1 LVVYDEGMKYFTP
14 IFIPELNRKVYF
26 NPKTF
31 DLNLQN
37 IKRLANGLS
46 PVGVDDRH
54 VTLHHIGQ
62 CHTSNLVT
70 VTDTVH
76 VRYRDVLH
84 GEPPAKKHQV
94 NRNKFKREKRIIWQA
109 IFDWLNLDTTGI

>member
-1 LVVYDEGMKYFTP
+1 MKYFTP
-14 IFIPELNRKVYF
+14 IHIEDLNRKVYF
-26 NPKTF
+26 NPSTF
-31 DLNLQN
+31 EPTVENL
-37 IKRLANGLS
+37 RRMANGTA
-46 PVGVDDRH
+46 PIGVDGVP

-62 CHTSNLVT
+62 RHTSNLVT

-84 GEPPAKKHQV
+84 GELPAKKHQV
-94 NRNKFKREKRIIWQA
+94 NRNRFKGEKRIIWQA

>member
-1 LVVYDEGMKYFTP
+1 MKYFTP
-14 IFIPELNRKVYF
+14 IFIEELNRKVYF

-37 IKRLANGLS
+37 IKRLANGLA
-46 PVGVDDRH
+46 PVGVDDRY

-62 CHTSNLVT
+62 RHTSNLVT

-84 GEPPAKKHQV
+84 GEPPAKDEQV
-94 NRNKFKREKRIIWQA
+94 NRNRFKREKRIIWQA